1 MIISALHWLFLTPYC
16 EQTLAH
22 VLAYASMFFAAL
34 SSPYLLLLWL
44 TRK

>member
-1 MIISALHWLFLTPYC
+1 MILSTLHWLFLTPYC

-22 VLAYASMFFAAL
+22 GIAYAALFFAVL
-34 SSPYLLLLWL
+34 ISPYLLLLWL